1 MKAPHQTFT
10 AHPNLLEVWCSVAYE
25 RLRNAEKRCI
35 ERKVL
40 HSWRITSLPER
51 ARLPGCTTA
60 NQLKKCTLTGWKGLD
75 DPMGLDKSYKAIQTS
90 WDPAVRKGTER
101 DNMVF
106 LWAFGL
112 PCGLQARTQWISC
125 KYLKEKS
132 DCPCAVLCCK
142 AVGRRLPMCFHR
154 GWHHSLGVQQGARHQ
169 EKMGR
174 VFLPRLLGPT
184 LQYWWEFKSSVDM
197 DVHCCTPRIL
207 VSLAA
212 PNLMPPA
219 NMTRMLSPGYHCC
232 PWQSCE
238 CRGRL
243 PSQLQRTE
251 LHQSM
256 AII

>member
-106 LWAFGL
+106 L
-112 PCGLQARTQWISC
+112 
-125 KYLKEKS
+125 
-132 DCPCAVLCCK
+132 
-142 AVGRRLPMCFHR
+142 
-154 GWHHSLGVQQGARHQ
+154 
-169 EKMGR
+169 
-174 VFLPRLLGPT
+174 
-184 LQYWWEFKSSVDM
+184 
-197 DVHCCTPRIL
+197 
-207 VSLAA
+207 
-212 PNLMPPA
+212 
-219 NMTRMLSPGYHCC
+219 
-232 PWQSCE
+232 
-238 CRGRL
+238 
-243 PSQLQRTE
+243 
-251 LHQSM
+251 
-256 AII
+256 